1 MPSNQEE
8 QNSFDLQQY
17 LLILKKRWLVIAAVT
32 GCVFGLSALAAF
44 RQKPIYEAEGK
55 LVFNK
60 TDRVSSLTSP
70 IEQLGELNSL
80 TELGNPLDTEAEIIR
95 SNPVVAKTIANLN
108 LRDQQGKPLE
118 IDQFLKKLKVKSI
131 RGTDILAI
139 SYNSSNPQEAAAVV
153 NSLMRY
159 YLENNI
165 HINQV
170 EATAAKNFLSK
181 QLPEVEVRVVRAET
195 ALRRFKEENRVVAL
209 EQEAATGVEKLGDL
223 SEQITQAQANLVDV
237 ETRLKLLQRQLK
249 LNSQQ
254 AIDIGNLSQSRGV
267 QQVLTEYQQVQNEL
281 AVAQTRYT
289 NQHPTI
295 ANLTTKRAAL
305 RKQLGIRVSQN
316 LDEKLSVSEQ
326 SLQIGGL
333 KQNLVAQLVQSNVER
348 SALANRVM
356 LLKNAYASSQ
366 KRLSVLPQLQQ
377 KQQQLER
384 QVQVAQ
390 STYEELLKRLQEVE
404 VVNQDVGNARVVS
417 AASLPNKDISP
428 RIYLKL
434 AVGGLLGIMLGV
446 GTALLLEALD
456 KSLNTVKQ
464 AKHLLGY
471 RLLGTI
477 PHLSQTSSLPIPNC
491 WVRVGERLKG
501 KGQHLFPLPLYPAK
515 FPWQTTKG
523 GSGEGLAPLPVR
535 DNPKSAI
542 SSAFE
547 MLQMN
552 LNFTLFD
559 KPLQVVAVVSSTP
572 GEGRSFVAANL
583 AIAKAHMGR
592 RVLLMDADMRHSCQQ
607 EIWNLPNSSGLSDVL
622 VGKGDFSHTVQQ
634 VLVNL
639 DVLTVGTIPS
649 HPAALLDSQRM
660 ALLIQEAAKKYDFVI
675 IDTPALSLF
684 ADALMLSQLADG
696 ILLVVRPGLFNS
708 ATATATK
715 TLLEQSTQHVLG
727 MVINGVTFSTQYP
740 DYYADK
746 HYGVKETAK
755 EAELCNMRFSKSS
768 SDSTVSTEL

>member
-1 MPSNQEE
+1 MPSNQED

-32 GCVFGLSALAAF
+32 GCIFGLSALAAF

-95 SNPVVAKTIANLN
+95 SNPIIAKTIANLN
-108 LRDQQGKPLE
+108 LSDQRGKPLE
-118 IDQFLKKLKVKSI
+118 IDQFLRKLKVKSI

-139 SYNSSNPQEAAAVV
+139 SYNSSNPKEAAAVV

-165 HINQV
+165 YINQV
-170 EATAAKNFLSK
+170 QATAAKNFLSK
-181 QLPEVEVRVVRAET
+181 QLPEVEVRVVRAQT

-209 EQEAATGVEKLGDL
+209 EQEAVTGVEKLGDL

-289 NQHPTI
+289 NRHPTI

-333 KQNLVAQLVQSNVER
+333 KQNLIAQLVQSNVER
-348 SALANRVM
+348 SALANRVNV
-356 LLKNAYASSQ
+356 LKNAYALSQ
-366 KRLSVLPQLQQ
+366 KRLSVLPQLQE

-384 QVQVAQ
+384 QSQVAQ
-390 STYEELLKRLQEVE
+390 STYEELLKRLQQVE

-456 KSLNTVKQ
+456 KSQKTIKQ
-464 AKHLLGY
+464 AQHLLGY

-477 PHLSQTSSLPIPNC
+477 PQL
-491 WVRVGERLKG
+491 
-501 KGQHLFPLPLYPAK
+501 GQKAR
-515 FPWQTTKG
+515 G
-523 GSGEGLAPLPVR
+523 GSGEGLALLAVR
-535 DNPKSAI
+535 DNPESAV

-583 AIAKAHMGR
+583 AIAKAHIGR
-592 RVLLMDADMRHSCQQ
+592 RVLLIDADMRHSCQQ
-607 EIWNLPNSSGLSDVL
+607 DIWKLSNSIGLSNVL
-622 VGKGDFSHTVQQ
+622 VGQAEFSHTVQE

-639 DVLTVGTIPS
+639 DVLTVGTIQS
-649 HPAALLDSQRM
+649 YPAALLDSQRM
-660 ALLIQEAAKKYDFVI
+660 ALLIQEAAKNYDFVI

-684 ADALMLSQLADG
+684 ADALMLSKLADG
-696 ILLVVRPGLFNS
+696 ILLVVRPSLFNS

-715 TLLEQSTQHVLG
+715 TLLEQSTQNVLG
-727 MVINGVTFSTQYP
+727 IVINGVTFDTDYP

-746 HYGVKETAK
+746 SYGVKRTVK
-755 EAELCNMRFSKSS
+755 EAELCNIHFSKSS
-768 SDSTVSTEL
+768 SDSTMSTEL

>member
-1 MPSNQEE
+1 MPSNQKD

-17 LLILKKRWLVIAAVT
+17 LLILKKHWLVIAAVSS
-32 GCVFGLSALAAF
+32 CVFGLSALTAF
-44 RQKPIYEAEGK
+44 RQKSIYEAEGK
-55 LVFNK
+55 LLFNK

-70 IEQLGELNSL
+70 IERLGELNSL

-95 SNPVVAKTIANLN
+95 SNPIVAKTITNLN
-108 LRDQQGKPLE
+108 LRDQRGTPLE

-139 SYNSSNPQEAAAVV
+139 SYNSNSPKEAAAVV
-153 NSLMRY
+153 NSLMTY

-165 HINQV
+165 RINQA
-170 EATAAKNFLSK
+170 EATTAKNFLSK
-181 QLPEVEVRVVRAET
+181 QLPEVEARVVRTET
-195 ALRRFKEENRVVAL
+195 ALRRFKEQNRVVAL

-249 LNSQQ
+249 LDSQQ
-254 AIDIGNLSQSRGV
+254 AIEIGNLSQSRGV
-267 QQVLTEYQQVQNEL
+267 QQVLTEYQQVQDEL

-289 NQHPTI
+289 TRHPAI

-305 RKQLGIRVSQN
+305 RKQLGMRISQN

-326 SLQIGGL
+326 NLQMGGL
-333 KQNLVAQLVQSNVER
+333 KQNLIAQLVQSNVER
-348 SALANRVM
+348 SALANRVKV
-356 LLKNAYASSQ
+356 LKNAYALSQ
-366 KRLSVLPQLQQ
+366 KRLSVLPQLQE

-384 QVQVAQ
+384 QLQVAQ

-417 AASLPNKDISP
+417 AALVPNKDISP

-446 GTALLLEALD
+446 GTALLLETLD
-456 KSLNTVKQ
+456 KSQKTIKQ
-464 AKHLLGY
+464 AKHLLDY
-471 RLLGTI
+471 PLLGTI
-477 PHLSQTSSLPIPNC
+477 PHL
-491 WVRVGERLKG
+491 
-501 KGQHLFPLPLYPAK
+501 GQKAR
-515 FPWQTTKG
+515 G
-523 GSGEGLAPLPVR
+523 GSGEDLALLPVR
-535 DNPKSAI
+535 DNPESVV

-552 LNFTLFD
+552 LNFTVFD
-559 KPLQVVAVVSSTP
+559 KPLQVIAVVSSTP

-583 AIAKAHMGR
+583 AIAKAYIGR
-592 RVLLMDADMRHSCQQ
+592 RVLLVDADMRHPCQQ
-607 EIWNLPNSSGLSDVL
+607 KIWKLSNSIGLSNIL
-622 VGKGDFSHTVQQ
+622 VGQAELSHTAQK

-660 ALLIQEAAKKYDFVI
+660 ALLIQEAAKNYDFVI
-675 IDTPALSLF
+675 LDTPALSLF
-684 ADALMLSQLADG
+684 ADALMLSKLADG

-727 MVINGVTFSTQYP
+727 MVINGVTSSTKP
-740 DYYADK
+740 HNYYVDK
-746 HYGVKETAK
+746 YYGVKGTTK
-755 EAELCNMRFSKSS
+755 ESELCNIRFSESS
-768 SDSTVSTEL
+768 SDSTMSTES

>member
-1 MPSNQEE
+1 MPSNQED
-8 QNSFDLQQY
+8 QNYFDLQQH
-17 LLILKKRWLVIAAVT
+17 LLTLKKRWLVIAAVT

-70 IEQLGELNSL
+70 IEKLGELNSL

-95 SNPVVAKTIANLN
+95 SNPIVAKTIANLN
-108 LRDQQGKPLE
+108 LRDQRDKPLE

-223 SEQITQAQANLVDV
+223 SEQITQVQANLVDV

-267 QQVLTEYQQVQNEL
+267 QQVLAEYQQVQNEL

-289 NQHPTI
+289 NRHPTI
-295 ANLTTKRAAL
+295 ANLTTKREAL

-384 QVQVAQ
+384 QLQVAQ

-417 AASLPNKDISP
+417 AASIPNRDISP

-456 KSLNTVKQ
+456 KSQKTVKQ
-464 AKHLLGY
+464 AKQLLGY
-471 RLLGTI
+471 PLLGTI
-477 PHLSQTSSLPIPNC
+477 PHL
-491 WVRVGERLKG
+491 
-501 KGQHLFPLPLYPAK
+501 GQN
-515 FPWQTTKG
+515 KG
-523 GSGEGLAPLPVR
+523 GSREYFAPLSVR
-535 DNPKSAI
+535 DNPNSAV

-552 LNFTLFD
+552 LNLTLFD
-559 KPLQVVAVVSSTP
+559 RPLQVVAVVSSTP

-583 AIAKAHMGR
+583 AIAKARMGR
-592 RVLLMDADMRHSCQQ
+592 RVLLLDADMRHSCQQ
-607 EIWNLPNSSGLSDVL
+607 EIWKLPNFIGLSDIL
-622 VGKGDFSHTVQQ
+622 VGQAEFSHTVQQ

-649 HPAALLDSQRM
+649 HPSALLDSQRM
-660 ALLIQEAAKKYDFVI
+660 ALLIQEATKKYDFVI

-684 ADALMLSQLADG
+684 ADALMLSKLADG
-696 ILLVVRPGLFNS
+696 ILLVVRPSLFNS

-727 MVINGVTFSTQYP
+727 MVINGATFNTQYS

-746 HYGVKETAK
+746 YYGVKETAK

-768 SDSTVSTEL
+768 SDSTMSTEL